1 MNHRLVDRVARLVRE
16 DAGGEAG
23 DQLLHSKLVAHLQDV
38 VVHLHVLPEEVTVGA
53 HVGKEATNEG
63 SEVDHMGWLVLL
75 KEGTSVFLT
84 EEIGILWKNYVQGS
98 WMIISSASEADK
110 KR

>member
-1 MNHRLVDRVARLVRE
+1 MNHCLVDWVARLVRE
-16 DAGGEAG
+16 DASGEAG

-53 HVGKEATNEG
+53 HVGKEAANEG
-63 SEVDHMGWLVLL
+63 SKVDHMSWLMLL

-84 EEIGILWKNYVQGS
+84 EEIGILWKKRYVYWVLDDNFFNIRS
-98 WMIISSASEADK
+98 
-110 KR
+110 R

>member
-1 MNHRLVDRVARLVRE
+1 MNHCLVDWVARLVWE

-38 VVHLHVLPEEVTVGA
+38 VVHLHVLPEEVAVGA
-53 HVGKEATNEG
+53 HVGKEAANEG
-63 SEVDHMGWLVLL
+63 SKVDHMRWLVLL

-84 EEIGILWKNYVQGS
+84 EEISILWKKDMCKDLG
-98 WMIISSASEADK
+98 
-110 KR
+110 

>member
-1 MNHRLVDRVARLVRE
+1 MWWPVVDHRLVDGVGRLVGE

-23 DQLLHSKLVAHLQDV
+23 HQLLHAKLVAHLQDV

-63 SEVDHMGWLVLL
+63 SEVDHVARLVLL
-75 KEGTSVFLT
+75 KEGLGLFFT
-84 EEIGILWKNYVQGS
+84 EEIGIL
-98 WMIISSASEADK
+98 
-110 KR
+110 

>member
-1 MNHRLVDRVARLVRE
+1 MWRSVVDHCLVNWIARLVWE

-23 DQLLHSKLVAHLQDV
+23 HQLFYSKLVAHLQDV

-63 SEVDHMGWLVLL
+63 SEVDHVARLVLL
-75 KEGTSVFLT
+75 KEGLGLLFT
-84 EEIGILWKNYVQGS
+84 EEIGIL
-98 WMIISSASEADK
+98 
-110 KR
+110 

>member
-1 MNHRLVDRVARLVRE
+1 MNHCLVDWVARLIWE

-63 SEVDHMGWLVLL
+63 CKVDHMRWLMLL

-84 EEIGILWKNYVQGS
+84 EEIGILQ
-98 WMIISSASEADK
+98 
-110 KR
+110 KRIYM